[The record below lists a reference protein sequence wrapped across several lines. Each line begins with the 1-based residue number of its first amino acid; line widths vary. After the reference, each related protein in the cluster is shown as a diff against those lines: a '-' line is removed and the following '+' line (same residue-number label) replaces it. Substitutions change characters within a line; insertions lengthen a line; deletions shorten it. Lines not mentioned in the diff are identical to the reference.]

1 MSLPATLDRR
11 RDVRHLPNSESAR
24 LQLDLDAASVTPW
37 LAADVRNT
45 PFGSPWVAYS
55 EQHGWHPRWASAVA
69 RRYAERLA
77 ERTCQEP
84 AVARQQMLEQW
95 SQELERLRALPPK
108 DHARTA
114 GAVTECL
121 RQISTL
127 LGADRPHMQVQF
139 HMGEVAVSDLAKL
152 SDDELRARI
161 AILKAKEEEESRD
174 G

>member
-37 LAADVRNT
+37 LTADVRNT
-45 PFGSPWVAYS
+45 PYGSPWVAYS
-55 EQHGWHPRWASAVA
+55 EKQGWHPRWASAVV

-77 ERTCQEP
+77 ERTCQDP

-95 SQELERLRALPPK
+95 GQELERLRALPAK

-114 GAVTECL
+114 GAVAECL
-121 RQISTL
+121 RQIATL
-127 LGADRPHMQVQF
+127 LGADRPQVQVQV
-139 HMGEVAVSDLAKL
+139 HMGPVTVDDLANMT
-152 SDDELRARI
+152 DDELRAYEARLI
-161 AILKAKEEEESRD
+161 EAEARAEEV
-174 G
+174 